1 MITQFSLPFG
11 WSSNKWLLVLSNM
24 FAGIFLIILSHTK
37 VFPLENVNFLFFS
50 FVGLLFTLYRPGWTF
65 LLLVG
70 MLPYE
75 IINIAPVHYSL
86 ILRPYQWLLVLIVI
100 SLLVRLV
107 LKRFPVEKFIP
118 NMWDMSVVL
127 LGISAFLSA
136 GMSDHTATALKLSVI
151 LFSFILLYFIVRIFV
166 RSIDDIQ
173 MILPFILSSF
183 LIIALYAIFQNILF
197 LNGRESFELMA
208 GRPNATFP
216 EADWLGGYLAIIIVL
231 LGALLASRKNFTPV
245 FQYIFSTLLFFG
257 YTALLITV
265 SRSAWL
271 ATFFGIV
278 TILLLFVWQSGI
290 RQIFVERNRAIL
302 LEIFSLKLFL
312 FIPLLMAFFA
322 VYLFGLS
329 PFDLLDRS
337 KSTATGE
344 QKITVACDQDSTL
357 PVELKKI
364 ESIDQLSA
372 WHCRHIMLEE
382 IDTEVANGKFIST
395 VYRDDPNINIRAG
408 IYVKVVQILKDKP
421 LFGIGFGNISSL
433 LGTDERGT
441 GLNASNI
448 FLEVWLGAGVI
459 GCLAFLF
466 FWIGLGMKWLYE
478 AVRGNSS
485 IAIVLISL
493 WVTLTIFNLFNSGL
507 FLGFFFV
514 CMAFFLI
521 TPPHLHE

>member
-1 MITQFSLPFG
+1 MIAQFSLPFG
-11 WSSNKWLLVLSNM
+11 WSSNKWLLILLNM
-24 FAGIFLIILSHTK
+24 FVGIMLIALSHTT
-37 VFPLENVNFLFFS
+37 VFPLEDINFLFFS
-50 FVGLLFTLYRPGWTF
+50 FVGLLFALYRPGWTF
-65 LLLVG
+65 LLLIG

-86 ILRPYQWLLVLIVI
+86 TLRPYQWLLVLIVI
-100 SLLVRLV
+100 SLLVRLI

-118 NMWDMSVVL
+118 NLWDMSVVL

-136 GMSDHTATALKLSVI
+136 GISDHTATAFKLSVI

-166 RSIDDIQ
+166 RSVDDIK
-173 MILPFILSSF
+173 MLLPFVLSSF

-231 LGALLASRKNFTPV
+231 LGALLASRKNFTLV

-278 TILLLFVWQSGI
+278 TILLLFIWQSGV
-290 RQIFVERNRAIL
+290 RQIFIERNRAIL
-302 LEIFSLKLFL
+302 LEILSLKLFL
-312 FIPLLMAFFA
+312 FIPLLIAFFA

-344 QKITVACDQDSTL
+344 QKITIACEKEVTL
-357 PVELKKI
+357 PEKIVRIEELTMYGC
-364 ESIDQLSA
+364 E
-372 WHCRHIMLEE
+372 HIRLEE
-382 IDTEVANGKFIST
+382 KDIKKSEGKYVTEIFRN
-395 VYRDDPNINIRAG
+395 DPNVHIRAD
-408 IYVKVVQILKDKP
+408 IYAKVVQVLKEKP
-421 LFGIGFGNISSL
+421 LFGIGFGNIALL
-433 LGTDERGT
+433 LGTDEQGT

-448 FLEVWLGAGVI
+448 FLEIWLGAGVI
-459 GCLAFLF
+459 GCLAFLS
-466 FWIGLGMKWLYE
+466 FWISLGMKWLYE
-478 AVRGNSS
+478 GIRGNSS
-485 IAIVLISL
+485 IAIVLVSL
-493 WVTLTIFNLFNSGL
+493 WVTLTIFNLFNSGF
-507 FLGFFFV
+507 FLGFFFA
-514 CMAFFLI
+514 CMALFLI